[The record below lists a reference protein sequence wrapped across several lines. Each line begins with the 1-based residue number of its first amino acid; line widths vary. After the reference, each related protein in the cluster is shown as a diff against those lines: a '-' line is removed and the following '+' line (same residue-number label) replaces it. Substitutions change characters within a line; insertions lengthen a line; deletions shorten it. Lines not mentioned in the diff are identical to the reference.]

1 MSVSWDS
8 SRSVDGY
15 QASDVAAVVC
25 TMNSISGIERC
36 LASLRDAGV
45 GQIIVVDARSFDGT
59 REIAE
64 DLADLVL
71 EDEGEGLGKAR
82 NLGIA
87 RTTAGLVLN
96 FGSDNVMPQGE
107 LEKMIET
114 LVGGG
119 YHGVSAQTRVE
130 GDNYPSRGLN
140 AWRRGRFRPGPID
153 VIGTPTLFRGNML
166 RSYSFD
172 TARTFSDDSELC
184 ERWSQ
189 EFGSRFAI
197 STAEVL
203 EIGKASWSEVRVRS
217 RMYGISDEEI
227 YRIGSSQ
234 GWNTLRKIRSLLHP
248 LSADLLTPIAQ
259 LPAKE
264 AVSAVPFLMA
274 FTAMR
279 YEQWIR
285 TAWDQR

>member
-1 MSVSWDS
+1 MSVPRDS
-8 SRSVDGY
+8 SPSVAGY

-36 LASLRDAGV
+36 LASLRVAGV
-45 GQIIVVDARSFDGT
+45 GQIIVVDARSSDGT
-59 REIAE
+59 REIAD

-87 RTTAGLVLN
+87 HTTSNLVLN
-96 FGSDNVMPQGE
+96 FGSDNVMPRGE
-107 LEKMIET
+107 LLKMIET
-114 LVGGG
+114 LVLGG

-130 GDNYPSRGLN
+130 GDDYPSRGLN
-140 AWRRGRFRPGPID
+140 AWRRGRFRPGPTS
-153 VIGTPTLFRGNML
+153 VIGTPTLFLGGML
-166 RSYSFD
+166 RSHPFD

-184 ERWSQ
+184 ERWSR
-189 EFGSRFAI
+189 EYGSRFAI
-197 STAEVL
+197 SPAEVL
-203 EIGKASWSEVRVRS
+203 EIGKTSWSEVRVRS

-234 GWNTLRKIRSLLHP
+234 GWDSRRKIRSLLHP
-248 LSADLLTPIAQ
+248 LSADLLTPMAQ
-259 LPAKE
+259 LPVKE
-264 AVSAVPFLMA
+264 AVSTVPFLMA

-285 TAWDQR
+285 SAWGLR